1 MRESGLGPQRGPEG
15 RFLPVVFWPTTRNAH
30 ASASL
35 SSRNFTASLLVQMTG
50 IPSPSS
56 FAASSG
62 V

>member
-15 RFLPVVFWPTTRNAH
+15 RFNPQRPRIRH
-30 ASASL
+30 L
-35 SSRNFTASLLVQMTG
+35 SSRNFTASLLVQITDM
-50 IPSPSS
+50 PSPSS